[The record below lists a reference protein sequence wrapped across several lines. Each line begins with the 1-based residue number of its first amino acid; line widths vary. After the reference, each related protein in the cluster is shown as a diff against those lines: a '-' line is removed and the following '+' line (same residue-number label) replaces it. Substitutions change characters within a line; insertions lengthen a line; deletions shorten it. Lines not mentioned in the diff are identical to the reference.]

1 MRIPPLS
8 QAPSVSI
15 PAPQRLATRDRQQL
29 GLASPT
35 TVVEPADRPSSIDLS
50 SLRPPVFRS
59 DLRQNVKI
67 PSAMALSQCTPSKSM
82 HEKGSRSPCKH
93 SPRYLV
99 QKMLSD
105 SPLPRKAP
113 FIGSTSFPFVTPPLM
128 GIHQLPFS
136 PEPSPGLQ
144 SASSIIPPL
153 ASTPANKG
161 ENRGYFPSVMPLA
174 PERRPRGLRCHSRP
188 KTRCVVPVLR
198 LQDRQLSL
206 VGTHSVPPEAVS
218 PTPPVPPT
226 LRNSPYLRGSLLP
239 SPNTLDYF
247 PNNSSPNSTPVIPIV
262 SPVNLTAP
270 ALNYVR

>member
-29 GLASPT
+29 GLTSPI

-67 PSAMALSQCTPSKSM
+67 PSAMVLSQRTPSKSV
-82 HEKGSRSPCKH
+82 HEKGSRFPCKH
-93 SPRYLV
+93 SPTSLV
-99 QKMLSD
+99 QKVLSD

-113 FIGSTSFPFVTPPLM
+113 FIGCTSFPFVTPPLM

-136 PEPSPGLQ
+136 PEPSPRLRGLQ
-144 SASSIIPPL
+144 SASSTIPPL

-161 ENRGYFPSVMPLA
+161 ENSGYFPSVMPLA
-174 PERRPRGLRCHSRP
+174 PKRRPRGLRCHSRP
-188 KTRCVVPVLR
+188 KARGVIPVLR

-206 VGTHSVPPEAVS
+206 VGTRSVPPQAVS

-239 SPNTLDYF
+239 SPNTLDY
-247 PNNSSPNSTPVIPIV
+247 
-262 SPVNLTAP
+262 
-270 ALNYVR
+270 